1 MILDIQKILPN
12 LNHHT
17 YVYTHVIFVLFL
29 KSNSDQ
35 LTVTLMLNWT
45 IFLQLMGLLM
55 ILNFLPA
62 ASGMANQ

>member
-35 LTVTLMLNWT
+35 LTVTLMLN
-45 IFLQLMGLLM
+45 
-55 ILNFLPA
+55 
-62 ASGMANQ
+62 